1 VGTATTVGSEGHGE
15 VRAARRTAVLEGSWD
30 VKERLARHPA
40 FAVVLRVLDR
50 YRLDA
55 AEQFAAAIG
64 LFVFLALIPLF
75 LLAIAIAGFVYAG
88 EADQIALAEGLARTV
103 PGLGATLGDGDG
115 VEGFVQ
121 TIIDRR
127 GALTL
132 TALFGV
138 LLTALRP
145 VNAAMT
151 ATLTVFRATL
161 PKGARLRLR
170 QVTAGLMLAL
180 VALSAVATSTV
191 IGFVG
196 LPTAVRYLVS
206 LGATFA
212 LDVLL
217 FWTAYTVLA
226 PGSRVRGRTLLP
238 GALIAGALWTGLKVG
253 GSALVSAQVDNANA
267 LYGALGGVVALLLL
281 LYLAGRLF
289 LYGAELNAV
298 LHERRHGPIP
308 LPAGTSSLARIDDPL
323 PDGTYVT
330 AHGGEPRR
338 RTRPAP
344 TAPEVAPT
352 GRGGAGPRRVAVL
365 VAGATGLGLVY
376 RAMRGSDAS

>member
-1 VGTATTVGSEGHGE
+1 
-15 VRAARRTAVLEGSWD
+15 
-30 VKERLARHPA
+30 VKDRLARIPA
-40 FAVVLRVLDR
+40 FAVALRVLDR

-103 PGLGATLGDGDG
+103 PGLGATLGDGEGID
-115 VEGFVQ
+115 GFVQ

-132 TALFGV
+132 TALLGV

-151 ATLTVFRATL
+151 ASLTVFRATL

-170 QVTAGLMLAL
+170 QVSAGLMLAL

-196 LPTAVRYLVS
+196 LPTSVRYLVS

-226 PGSRVRGRTLLP
+226 PGSRVRGRALLP
-238 GALIAGALWTGLKVG
+238 GAVTAGALWTALKVG

-298 LHERRHGPIP
+298 LHERRYGPIP
-308 LPAGTSSLARIDDPL
+308 LPSGTSSLARIDDPL

-330 AHGGEPRR
+330 APGGEPRR
-338 RTRPAP
+338 RPRAAPAA
-344 TAPEVAPT
+344 TEVAP
-352 GRGGAGPRRVAVL
+352 AGPGCPDARRVVVL
-365 VAGATGLGLVY
+365 AAGAAGLGLLY
-376 RAMRGSDAS
+376 RVMRGSEAS